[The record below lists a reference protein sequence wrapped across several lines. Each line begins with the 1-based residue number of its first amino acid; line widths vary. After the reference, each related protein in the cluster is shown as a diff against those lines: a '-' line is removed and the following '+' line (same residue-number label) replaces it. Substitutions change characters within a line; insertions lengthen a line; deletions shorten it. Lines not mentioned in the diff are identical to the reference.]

1 MSQFR
6 RDGLG
11 QRLRMYSVALGFV
24 LGQIGPLA
32 TTPPRQPPAIVRTR
46 ANDLDPRGFDSRESV
61 QGRFVL
67 TTPHV
72 LVVDQGGGGP
82 PNPSPIERAWIRNN

>member
-1 MSQFR
+1 MSGSP
-6 RDGLG
+6 RDRLG

-46 ANDLDPRGFDSRESV
+46 ASDLDHRGFDSRERLP
-61 QGRFVL
+61 GRSIL

-72 LVVDQGGGGP
+72 LVVERDRSTHHDALP
-82 PNPSPIERAWIRNN
+82 AERAWVRNN